1 MNCSD
6 SYLRGIAQVGVD
18 YEGVRGAAGAA
29 APSATAARLAGR
41 RHPDGGKR
49 DEGT

>member
-18 YEGVRGAAGAA
+18 HEGVRGAAGAA
-29 APSATAARLAGR
+29 ASAATAGLAGR